1 MEVAMRSRLLF
12 PALIIALSSG
22 FALAQV
28 SIDQPFSFKD
38 LIFSQVAAGGGL
50 ESLLT
55 VHNSGTS
62 TYEGPAHFRT
72 GETAAQWN
80 PAVNGAAIT
89 NGQFSLTVPP
99 GKTASFLITTSGGA
113 QTGGMII
120 TAGDLDLT
128 NYLEGNLTYFIK
140 SGGQVIDSIGV
151 LPSTPLVVASL
162 PFENFS
168 SIALAGFNADFQGR
182 TANVTLNLY
191 SENNT
196 LLSTTGI
203 QKFIPGAH
211 VAGYLSDIFDDQPIT
226 RGRVEILSDIPFCG
240 TAMTETASHQFS
252 SLPLGSTIR
261 TYSVNTQGVGVSMA
275 RIALSTSGI
284 FVNGYIIA
292 ERLGNQELF
301 LTYGQVSGTGGGQ
314 TLNLHFDG
322 NSAITSNSQI
332 FGFIKINSPF
342 SWGNTTLTG
351 NYYVAIPGA
360 SPGSN
365 MQAGTFTATLIQ

>member
-1 MEVAMRSRLLF
+1 MRSRHLF
-12 PALIIALSSG
+12 LALIIALSSS
-22 FALAQV
+22 FAFAQV
-28 SIDQPFSFKD
+28 SIDQPFPFKD
-38 LIFSQVAAGGGL
+38 MIFSQVAAGGGL
-50 ESLLT
+50 ETLIT
-55 VHNSGTS
+55 VHNRGTS
-62 TYEGPAHFRT
+62 TYEGTAHFRT

-80 PAVNGAAIT
+80 PVVNAVAIT
-89 NGQFSLTVPP
+89 NGQFSITVPP
-99 GKTASFLITTSGGA
+99 GKTASFLVTAASGGA
-113 QTGGMII
+113 QTGGLII
-120 TAGDLDLT
+120 TAEDLDLT

-140 SGGQVIDSIGV
+140 SAGQVIDSIGV
-151 LPSTPLVVASL
+151 LPSTPLVMASL

-168 SIALAGFNADFQGR
+168 SIALAGFNADFLGR

-211 VAGYLSDIFDDQPIT
+211 VAGYLSDIFDDQQIT

-252 SLPLGSTIR
+252 SLPLGSTVR

-342 SWGNTTLTG
+342 SWSNTTFTG
-351 NYYVAIPGA
+351 RYYVTIPDA
-360 SPGSN
+360 DDVES
-365 MQAGTFTATLIQ
+365 GTFTATLIQ